1 MRSLRIAILT
11 SGRFH
16 VCDLARELI
25 LLGHDVLFYSC
36 LPKSR
41 TRQFGVPDS
50 AARSLLPWVGPAF
63 VMMRRTQGTQL
74 QHLGERALVE
84 SIRRVAPRRLEECD
98 AFIGMSGM
106 SFDAAITARDKFGAE
121 IWIERG
127 SRHILSQR
135 RILDQIDTGTRPSAV
150 SDFAVR
156 QELADYR
163 IADRVAVPSR
173 HVARSFL
180 EEGFDAKKLFVN
192 PYGVDLKMFP
202 ATPAPPRDPPTLLM
216 VGAWSKRKGCDV
228 LTEAWRLL
236 PHVHLIHVGKVLDL
250 ALPVSNRF
258 HHFDAVPQASLTNFY
273 AKAHVFVLA
282 SREEGL
288 ATVQLQALASGLRLV
303 CTDRTG
309 GEDLKSM
316 LPDPSIVTVVP
327 TDDAAGLAAALEAS
341 LSLARCN
348 FGVRDHLGTARENLS
363 WAAYARRYSDEL
375 TASFESA
382 A

>member
-1 MRSLRIAILT
+1 MRIAILT

-16 VCDLARELI
+16 LCDLARELDA
-25 LLGHDVLFYSC
+25 LGHDVLFYSC
-36 LPKSR
+36 LPRGQS
-41 TRQFGVPDS
+41 RQFGLPDHC
-50 AARSLLPWVGPAF
+50 ARSMWPSVAPAF
-63 VMMRRTQGTQL
+63 MLMRATYGTSFQTW
-74 QHLGERALVE
+74 GERALAGA
-84 SIRRVAPRRLEECD
+84 IRLLASRKIEPCD
-98 AFIGMSGM
+98 VFIGLSGL
-106 SFDAAITARDKFGAE
+106 SYDAAMVARDRFGAE

-135 RILDQIDTGTRPSAV
+135 RILDQIDTGTRRSAV

-163 IADRVAVPSR
+163 IANRVAVPSR

-180 EEGFDAKKLFVN
+180 EEGFDAKKLFVD

-228 LTEAWRLL
+228 LSEAWRLL
-236 PHVHLIHVGKVLDL
+236 PNVHLIHVGKVLDL
-250 ALPVSNRF
+250 ALPVSDRF

-309 GEDLKSM
+309 GEDLKSV

-327 TDDAAGLAAALEAS
+327 SDDAAGLAAALESS

-375 TASFESA
+375 TASFKSA